1 MNQNQNIKVM
11 TNVNQESVIQNHVR
25 LYLEKTPKWLKNRGQ
40 EKLDKE
46 TTKEEQE
53 QFEKE
58 RAAFREQ
65 LKRDWEED

>member
-1 MNQNQNIKVM
+1 MV
-11 TNVNQESVIQNHVR
+11 
-25 LYLEKTPKWLKNRGQ
+25 KNRGQ
-40 EKLDKE
+40 EKTDKE

>member
-40 EKLDKE
+40 EN
-46 TTKEEQE
+46 
-53 QFEKE
+53 
-58 RAAFREQ
+58 
-65 LKRDWEED
+65 

>member
-1 MNQNQNIKVM
+1 MV
-11 TNVNQESVIQNHVR
+11 
-25 LYLEKTPKWLKNRGQ
+25 KNRAIR
-40 EKLDKE
+40 KTDKE

>member
-1 MNQNQNIKVM
+1 M
-11 TNVNQESVIQNHVR
+11 R
-25 LYLEKTPKWLKNRGQ
+25 LYLEKKHLNG
-40 EKLDKE
+40 KE

>member
-25 LYLEKTPKWLKNRGQ
+25 LYLEKTPKWLKI
-40 EKLDKE
+40 EVKKKLIK
-46 TTKEEQE
+46 KRLKKNKNSL
-53 QFEKE
+53 KE

>member
-40 EKLDKE
+40 EKLIK
-46 TTKEEQE
+46 KRL
-53 QFEKE
+53 KKNKNS
-58 RAAFREQ
+58 
-65 LKRDWEED
+65 LKRKELRFVNN

>member
-25 LYLEKTPKWLKNRGQ
+25 LYLEKTPKWLKI
-40 EKLDKE
+40 EVKKTDKE